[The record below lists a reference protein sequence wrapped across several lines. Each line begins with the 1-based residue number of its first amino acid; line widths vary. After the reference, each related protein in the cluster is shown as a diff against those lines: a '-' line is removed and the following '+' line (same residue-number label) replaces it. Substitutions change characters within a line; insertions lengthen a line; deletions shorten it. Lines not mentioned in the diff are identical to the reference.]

1 MARTRSEPWKSFA
14 SWLTAHRGL
23 NPASVSTY
31 LTQVRRMLA
40 EVTPLTSEGLVT
52 WVDALPAHHRSPHRT
67 AWRCYVGWRA
77 DQGEEVPDLVAIDPT
92 VDVPPEVVDA
102 IAEVVSGSRLKP
114 RDLAGMTWSMRVVNE
129 SRDRAFPDKVFFKAP
144 VTVDADLVL
153 VPREPLQT
161 IGAWLGLIDADP
173 AAPLIPRSPAEPLQP
188 MPPTTVARLIRERRR
203 ALAS

>member
-14 SWLTAHRGL
+14 DWLTAQRGL

-40 EVTPLTSEGLVT
+40 EVTPLTSEGLVA
-52 WVDALPAHHRSPHRT
+52 WVDTLPAHHRSPHRT

-77 DQGEEVPDLVAIDPT
+77 SLEEAVPDLVAADPT
-92 VDVPPEVVDA
+92 PDVPPEVVDA

-114 RDLAGMTWSMRVVNE
+114 RDLAGMTWSMRSMNE

-153 VPREPLQT
+153 VPREALQV
-161 IGAWLGLIDADP
+161 IGEWVGLIDA
-173 AAPLIPRSPAEPLQP
+173 APEAPVVPRSPSDPLQP
-188 MPPTTVARLIRERRR
+188 MPATTMARLIRERRR
-203 ALAS
+203 ALSA

>member
-14 SWLTAHRGL
+14 DGLTAQRGL

-40 EVTPLTSEGLVT
+40 EVTPLTSEGLVA
-52 WVDALPAHHRSPHRT
+52 WVDTLPAHHRSPHRT

-77 DQGEEVPDLVAIDPT
+77 SLEEAVPDLVAADPT
-92 VDVPPEVVDA
+92 PDVPPEVVDA

-114 RDLAGMTWSMRVVNE
+114 RDLAGMTWSMRSLNE

-153 VPREPLQT
+153 VPREALQV
-161 IGAWLGLIDADP
+161 IGEWVGLIDA
-173 AAPLIPRSPAEPLQP
+173 APEAPVVPRSPSDPLQP
-188 MPPTTVARLIRERRR
+188 MPATTMARLIRERRR
-203 ALAS
+203 ALSA

>member
-14 SWLTAHRGL
+14 DWLTAQRGL

-40 EVTPLTSEGLVT
+40 EVTPLTSEGLVA
-52 WVDALPAHHRSPHRT
+52 WVDTLPAHHRSPHRT

-77 DQGEEVPDLVAIDPT
+77 SLEEAVPDLVAADPT
-92 VDVPPEVVDA
+92 PDVPPEVVDA

-114 RDLAGMTWSMRVVNE
+114 RDLAGMTWSMRSLNE

-153 VPREPLQT
+153 VPREALQV
-161 IGAWLGLIDADP
+161 IGEWVGLIDA
-173 AAPLIPRSPAEPLQP
+173 APEAPVVPRSPSDPLQP
-188 MPPTTVARLIRERRR
+188 MPATTMARLIRERRR
-203 ALAS
+203 ALSA